1 LTGKPDLQTFTR
13 VDYLFTPALTRA
25 VLNVKIG
32 SSLLRKRSQLG
43 PPVRLGSITLV
54 LLAVTLG
61 IAAAQE
67 TSAPAQAPPAIE
79 ELPQASPPPAAAS
92 IEPTA
97 TYTISGV
104 VKSGNSLIPG
114 ATVTATN
121 PATSEKVVTWSDI
134 DGSFS
139 LQVAS
144 QAKYLLKIEMPAFA
158 AAEKFVVVS
167 DPATRADVD
176 ISLASRSQQT
186 GPPNGTSH
194 EQARQQ
200 YARNGNGRGFQN
212 LAVLQGEAGDAGG
225 ADQIAP
231 PGMPVPGL
239 NSSTATE
246 SVAFSGQSS
255 GVSMLGLSTDEMQA
269 GMRERD
275 VDPFGSGGP
284 GGFGGPGGGGP
295 PGGGFGGPR
304 GGGRGSF
311 GRGRFDFNKPH
322 GSVYYSAN
330 DAALNALPYSLT
342 GLPGTQPDYLTQR
355 FGVNL
360 GGPLNLPKI
369 YNGGSKTFF
378 FFNYNGGRGKNLYDA
393 FSVVPTSAERA
404 GDFSNSTVLTHDAS
418 GNPVRQP
425 VQLVYPA
432 GGPCAGQPIPGNNL
446 QNLSPSCPISGATPN
461 IANGLLNFIPS
472 PNVAGAAPDTQ
483 NFHFVTSTLNNNDD
497 LNIRINHALGGS
509 SAGPRQRGPRNNLS
523 FGFHYRAA
531 TANITNPF
539 PSVGGTTSSR
549 NYDVPIGYTRT
560 FGKII
565 NSARFDFNRTR
576 TRAQNLYAFQQN
588 IAGELGI
595 TGISSNPFDWGLPN
609 LSFTNFG
616 SLNDTNPQLLRNQT
630 WTFSDNLIW
639 NHGKHTVRWGGDFR
653 RIQINSEADGNPR
666 GTFVFT
672 GAYSGYDLSDF
683 LLGLA
688 QQTSVQ
694 FGPNQTSTNNYHF
707 RGNSWDLFAQDEWRL
722 RGNLTFNLGL
732 RYEYVSPFV
741 ETDNRIAN
749 LNVSPAFN
757 PALTPTI
764 VLPGAGVPDSLIKPD
779 RNNFAPRA
787 GIAWKPLNNTVVRAG
802 YGINYNIS
810 DYQSI
815 VQNLAFQPPFAT
827 AVTNTLVQCG
837 QLTLAAGFPSTC
849 GQTTTN
855 TYAVDPNFRLGYVQI
870 WNLDVQQQVRP
881 TLVVNF
887 DYTGT
892 KGTALDILEAPNRT
906 LVANPDCASNPFLV
920 WCGVGPFYWQN
931 SAGSSTLHAGSVRVR
946 KRLQNGFSVGGR
958 YIYSKSLDN
967 ASSIGNGIVVT
978 RGGAF
983 GGRGGGGG
991 GAAGGSAI
999 STGSTLVAQD
1009 PFDLAAE
1016 RSLSS
1021 FNQTHQFT
1029 ADFLW
1034 QLPFGHDRRWLTGNT
1049 TWRALLGDW
1058 NWSGDW
1064 TIASGFPFT
1073 PRILGSVADVNQ
1085 GVNGTLRAD
1094 LTGQPITVSDP
1105 AVNRWFNTAAFV
1117 TPPAGQF
1124 GDARRNIIIG
1134 PGTHVFDMAFSKVIP
1149 LKESRMLEVR
1159 AQFSNIF
1166 NTPQFTTIDTVIN
1179 SPTFGR
1185 VVSAGAMRAVTFSA
1199 RFRF

>member
-1 LTGKPDLQTFTR
+1 MLLCW
-13 VDYLFTPALTRA
+13 
-25 VLNVKIG
+25 
-32 SSLLRKRSQLG
+32 LLRA
-43 PPVRLGSITLV
+43 P
-54 LLAVTLG
+54 
-61 IAAAQE
+61 AQE
-67 TSAPAQAPPAIE
+67 TPAPAQPPAAIE
-79 ELPQASPPPAAAS
+79 EVPQTSQAAAAPAPM
-92 IEPTA
+92 IETVSA
-97 TYTISGV
+97 YTISGV

-121 PATSEKVVTWSDI
+121 PASSEKVVTWTDI
-134 DGSFS
+134 DGTFS
-139 LQVAS
+139 LQVSS
-144 QAKYLLKIEMPAFA
+144 QAKYLLTIEMPAFA
-158 AAEKFVVVS
+158 AGQKFVLIS
-167 DPATRADVD
+167 DPVTRAEMD
-176 ISLASRSQQT
+176 ISLASRAQQP
-186 GPPNGTSH
+186 GPANQEG
-194 EQARQQ
+194 ARQQ
-200 YARNGNGRGFQN
+200 YARNGRGFQN
-212 LAVLQGEAGDAGG
+212 LAVLQAEAGEDGG
-225 ADQIAP
+225 SDQIAP

-239 NSSTATE
+239 SSSTATE
-246 SVAFSGQSS
+246 SVAFSGTPS
-255 GVSMLGLSTDEMQA
+255 GVSMFGMSSDEMQA
-269 GMRERD
+269 RMRERD
-275 VDPFGSGGP
+275 QDPFGGGGQGG
-284 GGFGGPGGGGP
+284 GGFGGPGGGP
-295 PGGGFGGPR
+295 PGGGAGAFGAPR

-342 GLPGTQPDYLTQR
+342 GLPGTQPGYLQQR

-360 GGPLNLPKI
+360 GGPLNIPKI

-393 FSVVPTSAERA
+393 FSVVPTAGERA
-404 GDFSNSTVLTHDAS
+404 GDFSNSTVLAHDAS
-418 GNPVRQP
+418 GNPTRQP

-446 QNLSPSCPISGATPN
+446 QNVSPSCPIPGAASN
-461 IANGLLNFIPS
+461 ISNGLLNFIPA
-472 PNVAGAAPDTQ
+472 PNITGAAPGTQ
-483 NFHFVTSTLNNNDD
+483 NFHFVTSTLNDTDD
-497 LNIRINHALGGS
+497 LNIRVNRALGGS

-549 NYDVPIGYTRT
+549 SFDVPIGYTRT

-565 NSARFDFNRTR
+565 NNARFDFNRTR
-576 TRAQNLYAFQQN
+576 IRTQNLYAFHQN
-588 IAGELGI
+588 IAGDLGI
-595 TGISSNPFDWGLPN
+595 TGISNNPFDWGLPN

-616 SLNDTNPQLLRNQT
+616 SLTDTNPHLLRNQT
-630 WTFSDNLIW
+630 WTFSDSLIW

-672 GAYSGYDLSDF
+672 GAYSGYDLADF

-707 RGNSWDLFAQDEWRL
+707 RGNSWDLFAQDEWRV

-732 RYEYVSPFV
+732 RYEYVSPFT
-741 ETDNRIAN
+741 ELDNRIAN
-749 LNVSPAFN
+749 LNVSPSFN
-757 PALTPTI
+757 PAITPSV
-764 VLPGAGVPDSLIKPD
+764 VLPGQGVPGSLIKPD
-779 RNNFAPRA
+779 RNNFAPRV

-849 GQTTTN
+849 GQATTN

-870 WNLDVQQQVRP
+870 WNLDVQQQIRP

-906 LVANPDCASNPFLV
+906 LLANTACPNNPFLV

-983 GGRGGGGG
+983 GGRGGGS
-991 GAAGGSAI
+991 GGSTGSSTI
-999 STGSTLVAQD
+999 STGSTLVAQN

-1029 ADFLW
+1029 ADYLW

-1049 TWRALLGDW
+1049 VWRAFLGDW
-1058 NWSGDW
+1058 NWSGAW
-1064 TIASGFPFT
+1064 TVASGFPFT
-1073 PRILGSVADVNQ
+1073 PRIVGSVADVNQ

-1094 LTGQPITVSDP
+1094 LSDEPIAVADP
-1105 AVNRWFNTAAFV
+1105 SVNRWFNTAAFV
-1117 TPPAGQF
+1117 TPPPGQF
-1124 GDARRNIIIG
+1124 GNARRNIIIG
-1134 PGTHVFDMAFSKVIP
+1134 PGTHVFDMAFTKIIP

-1166 NTPQFTTIDTVIN
+1166 NTPQFTTIDTVVN
-1179 SPTFGR
+1179 SPTYGR
-1185 VVSAGAMRAVTFSA
+1185 VIAAGAMRSVTLSA

>member
-1 LTGKPDLQTFTR
+1 
-13 VDYLFTPALTRA
+13 VSAI
-25 VLNVKIG
+25 VLMLVCA
-32 SSLLRKRSQLG
+32 LLRG
-43 PPVRLGSITLV
+43 T
-54 LLAVTLG
+54 
-61 IAAAQE
+61 AQE
-67 TSAPAQAPPAIE
+67 TYAPVQAPPVIE
-79 ELPQASPPPAAAS
+79 EVPGTTATTAPSAS
-92 IEPTA
+92 IEPVA
-97 TYTISGV
+97 TYTIAGV
-104 VKSGNSLIPG
+104 VKSGSSLIPG

-121 PATSEKVVTWSDI
+121 PATSEKIVTWTDI
-134 DGSFS
+134 DGSFN
-139 LQVAS
+139 LQVSAP
-144 QAKYLLKIEMPAFA
+144 AKYLLTVEMPAFA
-158 AAEKFVVVS
+158 AAKKFVVVN
-167 DPATRADVD
+167 DPITKADVE
-176 ISLASRSQQT
+176 ISLASREQQPSQ
-186 GPPNGTSH
+186 PNRET
-194 EQARQQ
+194 ARQQ
-200 YARNGNGRGFQN
+200 YARNGRGFQN
-212 LAVLQGEAGDAGG
+212 LAVLQGEAGDNGG
-225 ADQIAP
+225 SDQIAP
-231 PGMPVPGL
+231 PGMPIPGL

-246 SVAFSGQSS
+246 SVAFSGTSFGVGMSGMSS
-255 GVSMLGLSTDEMQA
+255 DEMQQR
-269 GMRERD
+269 MREAGEQD
-275 VDPFGSGGP
+275 AFGGGGP
-284 GGFGGPGGGGP
+284 GGFGGGSGGGP
-295 PGGGFGGPR
+295 PGGFGGPR

-311 GRGRFDFNKPH
+311 GRGRFNFNKPH

-342 GLPGTQPDYLTQR
+342 GAPGAQPDYLQQR
-355 FGVNL
+355 FGVTL
-360 GGPLNLPKI
+360 GGPLNIPKI

-378 FFNYNGGRGKNLYDA
+378 FLNYNGGRGKNLYDA
-393 FSVVPTSAERA
+393 FSVVPTAAERA
-404 GDFSNSTVLTHDAS
+404 GDFSNSTVLAHDAN
-418 GNPVRQP
+418 GNPARQP
-425 VQLVYPA
+425 VQLSYPA
-432 GGPCAGQPIPGNNL
+432 GSPCAGQPIPGDNL
-446 QNLSPSCPISGATPN
+446 QNISPSCPIPGAASN
-461 IANGLLNFIPS
+461 IANGLLPFIPT
-472 PNVAGAAPDTQ
+472 PNIAGAAPETQ
-483 NFHFVTSTLNNNDD
+483 NFHFVTSTLNDNDD
-497 LNIRINHALGGS
+497 LNIRVNRALGGTS
-509 SAGPRQRGPRNNLS
+509 VGPRRRGPQNNLS
-523 FGFHYRAA
+523 FGFHYRAT

-549 NYDVPIGYTRT
+549 NFDVPIGYTRT

-576 TRAQNLYAFQQN
+576 TRTRNLYAFQQN
-588 IAGELGI
+588 IAGDLGI

-616 SLNDTNPQLLRNQT
+616 SLTDINPQLLRNQT
-630 WTFSDNLIW
+630 WTFSDSLIW

-672 GAYSGYDLSDF
+672 GAYSGYDLADF

-722 RGNLTFNLGL
+722 RGNLTFNFGL
-732 RYEYVSPFV
+732 RYEYVSPFT

-749 LNVSPAFN
+749 LNVPPSFN
-757 PALTPTI
+757 PALTPTV
-764 VLPGAGVPDSLIKPD
+764 VLPGQGIPDSLLKPD
-779 RNNFAPRA
+779 RNNFAPRV

-837 QLTLAAGFPSTC
+837 QLTLAVGFPSTC

-855 TYAVDPNFRLGYVQI
+855 TYAVNPNFPLGYVQI
-870 WNLDVQQQVRP
+870 WNLDVQQQIRP
-881 TLVVNF
+881 TLVVNL

-906 LVANPDCASNPFLV
+906 LVANTACPNNPFLV

-946 KRLQNGFSVGGR
+946 KRLQNGFSIGGR

-978 RGGAF
+978 TRSGAF

-991 GAAGGSAI
+991 GTTGGSTI
-999 STGSTLVAQD
+999 STGSTLVAQN

-1029 ADFLW
+1029 ADYLW

-1049 TWRALLGDW
+1049 VWRALLGDW

-1073 PRILGSVADVNQ
+1073 PRVLGSVADVNQ

-1094 LTGQPITVSDP
+1094 LTGEPIAISDP
-1105 AVNRWFNTAAFV
+1105 SVNRWFNTAAFV
-1117 TPPAGQF
+1117 APPAGQF
-1124 GDARRNIIIG
+1124 GNARRNIIIG
-1134 PGTHVFDMAFSKVIP
+1134 PGAHVFDMAFTKVIS

-1179 SPTFGR
+1179 SPTYGR
-1185 VVSAGAMRAVTFSA
+1185 VIAAGAMRTVTFTA